1 MSESKLES
9 AIAEANANLES
20 QGVKVT
26 GGKKY
31 LMVKDRVIIFRK
43 HYGDAWG
50 IETKVV
56 EVNSTHVVVQ
66 ATIVNEDGVRIGSG
80 LAEEERDTRGV
91 NATSALE
98 NAETSAIGRAL
109 ASLGLHGGEYASA
122 DEMVQAITQQ
132 QNKPKATERTTTTE
146 YEGDWKNAVVA
157 NGKNKGKTLGELAEK
172 SLMWYIEN
180 WKPWR
185 GDDGTKEPHPD
196 QINFRNALDEAHR
209 DIFSN
214 GEEIQ
219 PLDLEVRDNGTDA
232 SASVE
237 DEQTNEMRPDEDL
250 DEEVPF

>member
-43 HYGDAWG
+43 HYGDTWG

-56 EVNSTHVVVQ
+56 EVNPTNVVVQ
-66 ATIVNEDGVRIGSG
+66 ATIINEDGVRIGSG

-132 QNKPKATERTTTTE
+132 KSRPKATGRTSTTE
-146 YEGDWKNAVVA
+146 YDEDWKNAVVP
-157 NGKNKGKTLGELAEK
+157 NGKNAGKALGELGEK
-172 SLMWYIEN
+172 
-180 WKPWR
+180 
-185 GDDGTKEPHPD
+185 
-196 QINFRNALDEAHR
+196 
-209 DIFSN
+209 
-214 GEEIQ
+214 
-219 PLDLEVRDNGTDA
+219 
-232 SASVE
+232 
-237 DEQTNEMRPDEDL
+237 
-250 DEEVPF
+250 